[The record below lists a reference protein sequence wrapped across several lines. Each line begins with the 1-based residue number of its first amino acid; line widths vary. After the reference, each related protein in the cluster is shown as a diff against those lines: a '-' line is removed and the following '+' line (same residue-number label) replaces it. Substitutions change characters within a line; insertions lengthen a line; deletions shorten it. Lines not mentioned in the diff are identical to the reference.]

1 MPFRLIPRLDI
12 KGPNLVKGIRLEGL
26 RVLGPPDLFAKAY
39 ADEGADELLYMDAV
53 ASLYGRNSLVDLIS
67 RTAQSIFIPITVGGG
82 IRTEADVQKVLLA
95 GADKVAI
102 NTAAVENPAVID
114 ALAKRFGS
122 STIVLSI
129 EAKRN
134 GDGHCTAYINNGRDN
149 TSRDVFA
156 WAREGVERG
165 AGEIIV
171 TAVDREGM
179 GRGFDLD
186 LAKAMTDALPVPVVI
201 CGGAGSVDDIS
212 AAAAVADAVSVA
224 SVLHY
229 DFVERL
235 EAASFEFGSGGEF
248 RIVENKRRQS
258 TIRATSLS
266 RIKQALSE
274 KGFASRS

>member
-39 ADEGADELLYMDAV
+39 AEEGADELLYMDAV
-53 ASLYGRNSLVDLIS
+53 ASLYGRNSLLDFIS
-67 RTAQSIFIPITVGGG
+67 RTAQSIFVPITVGGG
-82 IRTEADVQKVLLA
+82 IRTEADVQQVLLA

-102 NTAAVENPAVID
+102 NTAAVENPALID

-134 GDGHCTAYINNGRDN
+134 DNRWTAYVNNGRDN
-149 TSRDVFA
+149 TGRDAFE
-156 WAREGVERG
+156 WACEAVDRG

-179 GRGFDLD
+179 GRGFDLE
-186 LAKAMTDALPVPVVI
+186 LAQRMTDILPVPVVV
-201 CGGAGSVDDIS
+201 CGGAGSIDDVL
-212 AAAAVADAVSVA
+212 AAAAVSDAVAIA

-229 DFVERL
+229 EFVARL

-258 TIRATSLS
+258 TIEATGLR
-266 RIKQALSE
+266 RIKAALNE
-274 KGFASRS
+274 KGFGSR